1 MGYNQLFLVKPSME
15 IIIKLINC
23 FELEDLNDKTEFT
36 HLDMDRN
43 NTLCK
48 IRELEEELA
57 KYYLPCK
64 KNIYLNKWTNKN
76 CITIC
81 RQFLKTVDMT
91 LTSREKYINSRKHL
105 LYKLITTQEK
115 DELKK
120 TNGKIIITFD

>member
-64 KNIYLNKWTNKN
+64 KNIYLN
-76 CITIC
+76 
-81 RQFLKTVDMT
+81 
-91 LTSREKYINSRKHL
+91 INLYPKRSSQHFENLFFVL
-105 LYKLITTQEK
+105 LIRLNLRTQ
-115 DELKK
+115 D
-120 TNGKIIITFD
+120 